1 MHMRRGT
8 IVLLPLLAGAWA
20 ACSSDEVTSTSTT
33 PDAGVDGGDT
43 KPVPAEDAGLDCT
56 ADQAADG
63 VFKHLECTGLFAS
76 FADKTVAADA
86 LPYKPALEFWS
97 DGAAKQRWLAL
108 PAGTTIDVSSFDE
121 WKFPV
126 GTRVWKEFKLGGK
139 RIETRFYTKLPD
151 HSWKHA
157 TYRWTDDESSA
168 VRKDIGEKIP
178 GLGPDGGVY
187 EVPDTNACNDC
198 HNGRTDQLLGI
209 EAVNLGLPGATGLTL
224 DALAA
229 GGYLS
234 AAPPKTTLALPGDA
248 TAQAALGFLHTNC
261 GACHNDN
268 SNALARSRAHL
279 LILASELTGTEAV
292 TDLQLYKQAYCQDA
306 RQSETDATPYK
317 YLRGGSPTRS
327 LASVLSGFRVPT
339 DQDPDDRQ
347 MPPIV
352 TRAVDVTGHAALDA
366 WIATLPPCN

>member
-8 IVLLPLLAGAWA
+8 IALAPLLAGVWL
-20 ACSSDEVTSTSTT
+20 ACSDSAVTSTST
-33 PDAGVDGGDT
+33 PPLDGGSDAMT
-43 KPVPAEDAGLDCT
+43 VGLPAEDAGLCST
-56 ADQAADG
+56 DQAADG
-63 VFKHLECTGLFAS
+63 LYKHLECTGLYAS
-76 FADKTVAADA
+76 FTDKTVATDA
-86 LPYKPALEFWS
+86 LPYKPAVEFWS
-97 DGAAKQRWLAL
+97 DGAAKLRWLSL
-108 PAGTTIDVSSFDE
+108 PAGTKIDITSIDE

-151 HSWKHA
+151 DSWKHT
-157 TYRWTDDESSA
+157 TYRWSDDESTA
-168 VRKDIGEKIP
+168 TRLDVGAKIP
-178 GLGPDGGVY
+178 GIGPDGGVY
-187 EVPDTNACNDC
+187 EVPDSNACDQC
-198 HNGRTDQLLGI
+198 HDGRTDQLLGI

-229 GGYLS
+229 SGYLS
-234 AAPPKTTLALPGDA
+234 ATPPRTTLALPGDA

-279 LILASELTGTEAV
+279 LILGSELMTGTPVV
-292 TDLQLYKQAYCQDA
+292 TGLQLYKQAYCQDA
-306 RQSETDATPYK
+306 RMRETDGTPYK
-317 YLRGGSPTRS
+317 YILGGSTTRS
-327 LASVLSGFRVPT
+327 LASVLSGYRVPT
-339 DQDPDDRQ
+339 SEDPDDRQ